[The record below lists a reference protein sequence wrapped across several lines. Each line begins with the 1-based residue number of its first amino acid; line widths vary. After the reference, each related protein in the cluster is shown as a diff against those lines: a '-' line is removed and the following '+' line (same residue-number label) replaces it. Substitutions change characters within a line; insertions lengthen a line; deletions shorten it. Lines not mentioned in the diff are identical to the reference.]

1 MGLLPPFLVAGG
13 RETLYAPSATQRSCT
28 GTNIAPWVSLAAVEV
43 LPLLWQN
50 FNSSGYCDPFSINSR
65 DRVVVTPVTS
75 RRGGRKEGRKG
86 RREEGEREGERGK
99 EGRKKGEKGEKGS
112 RFQVHNPSI
121 PAQFLIAVRT
131 RRVRGP
137 NSKPFVRYRRLYYMK
152 SYQPAQQGPPLER
165 TQTRAHYDDVGLC
178 CEGRGRGAP
187 THLQLEPLD

>member
-1 MGLLPPFLVAGG
+1 MQWRARGG
-13 RETLYAPSATQRSCT
+13 TGDILSPDR
-28 GTNIAPWVSLAAVEV
+28 GTNELARRHRDRGHPPA
-43 LPLLWQN
+43 LTYRGHPRQN

-99 EGRKKGEKGEKGS
+99 EGRKKGEKGEKGR